1 VEIQRPVEVEA
12 APLNPAALGGV
23 LEDGASSASGTRAK
37 EAMMARTPRWLRLL
51 GVCALVAVLALR
63 VGPAAL
69 GDALRGVDARALVVA
84 SVAALAVAAVSTL
97 CVAWR
102 WVLVARGLGLEL
114 SLPDAVAASYRAQ
127 FLNVTLPAGVA
138 GDVHRAVTH
147 GRSAGD
153 VGRGVRAVVWE
164 RTAGQVVQVG
174 LALAVLLAVAS
185 PLRSVVTDHLAVIGT
200 VGLVLVGTASL
211 ALRIRLRDS
220 ASRAARI
227 ARALVDDVRH
237 VLLARRVW
245 PGVVAASAVA
255 VIGHVAT
262 FLLAARA
269 VGVAVAP
276 ARVVPVAFVVLLA
289 AALPLNVAGWG
300 PREGA
305 AAWAFGV
312 AGLGAAQGVVVAVVY
327 GGLVM
332 VAGLPGALVLLRD
345 GARRSRRA
353 TGRATGRAPGRVRVD
368 PPAGV
373 DGVVGGARA

>member
-1 VEIQRPVEVEA
+1 
-12 APLNPAALGGV
+12 
-23 LEDGASSASGTRAK
+23 
-37 EAMMARTPRWLRLL
+37 MARTPRWLRVL
-51 GVCALVAVLALR
+51 GIGALVALLAWR

-69 GDALRGVDARALVVA
+69 GDALRGVDPRALA
-84 SVAALAVAAVSTL
+84 LAAVAALAVAAVSTL

-127 FLNVTLPAGVA
+127 FLNVTLPVGVA
-138 GDVHRAVTH
+138 GDVHRAVSH

-174 LALAVLLAVAS
+174 LALAVLVAVAS
-185 PLRSVVTDHLAVIGT
+185 PLRSVVTDHVAAIGA
-200 VGLVLVGTASL
+200 VGLALVVTVSL
-211 ALRIRLRDS
+211 LLRIRLRDS
-220 ASRAARI
+220 ASRASRL
-227 ARALVDDVRH
+227 ARALTSDVRNG
-237 VLLARRVW
+237 LLARRVW
-245 PGVVAASAVA
+245 PGVVAASAIAVA
-255 VIGHVAT
+255 GHLAT

-269 VGVAVAP
+269 AGVAVTP
-276 ARVVPVAFVVLLA
+276 MRVVPIAFVVLLA

-327 GGLVM
+327 GGLVI
-332 VAGLPGALVLLRD
+332 VAGLPGAVVLLRD
-345 GARRSRRA
+345 GAHRPRRA
-353 TGRATGRAPGRVRVD
+353 GGRVRVD
-368 PPAGV
+368 PPDRAE
-373 DGVVGGARA
+373 GVVGGARA